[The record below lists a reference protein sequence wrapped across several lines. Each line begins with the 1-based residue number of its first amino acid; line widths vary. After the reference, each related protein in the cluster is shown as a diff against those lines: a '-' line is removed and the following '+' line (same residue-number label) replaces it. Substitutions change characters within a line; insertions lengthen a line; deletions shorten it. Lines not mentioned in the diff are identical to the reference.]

1 MMIDLNQMK
10 TDLRSDFEAIL
21 DFVTGE
27 QARTATAYQIE
38 HGLFKFLLSLG
49 AKLLVLFFQMR
60 SQACARTTCLTK
72 EGQTLPYHGEQKRTY
87 FSIFGLIPLWRP
99 YFYQAS
105 VGGQAPLD
113 AELSL
118 GADRYADLLRE
129 LLTYVGVYVPYSKAV
144 AIWQRFLQGVISTRA
159 LQAMVAGDAAEVEAY
174 YAQKPAPAAIPE
186 ATILVIQA
194 DGKGVPMV
202 LDEPAP
208 SLVRLGKGQKRGH
221 KKEAIVTTVY
231 TIAPHPRTPQQVVTS
246 FFHQNEA
253 AGGLE
258 TSSSP
263 PKPQHKHLW
272 ATLAGKDAA
281 LLRLTTQVKGRLGPH
296 IQSKVALT
304 DGCEALQ
311 DRVETYF
318 PDFKLVLDFIHA
330 NEYLWEV
337 ATSLFGETDDQRPA
351 WVAQQTLLMLSGQT
365 QQIITDFRSLAQAA
379 DRTKTQREKLTKT
392 ANYFERNLPYMDYPT
407 YLAQGWPIAS
417 GVIEG
422 ACRHFVKDRF
432 ELSGM
437 RWTQAGAE
445 HLLHLRAVAE
455 NGDWEAYHHFR
466 RRRRHEQLYTLP
478 FPEQGPFEFQ
488 ALEPNSPPKAHPSQ
502 SGLRPTPI
510 VPALTCPTSP
520 VTTTPTSENVSTY
533 YALEF
538 IHDKNQ
544 IRR

>member
-1 MMIDLNQMK
+1 MIVDLNQMK

-49 AKLLVLFFQMR
+49 AKLLLLFFQMR
-60 SQACARTTCLTK
+60 NQACSRRSILTTK
-72 EGQTLPYHGEQKRTY
+72 GQELPYHGEQKRTY

-99 YFYQAS
+99 YFYQAG
-105 VGGQAPLD
+105 VGGQVPLD

-129 LLTYVGVYVPYSKAV
+129 LLTYVGVYVPYHKAV
-144 AIWQRFLQGVISTRA
+144 DIWQRFLQGVVSTRA
-159 LQAMVAGDAAEVEAY
+159 LQSIVAEDAAEVEAY
-174 YAQKPAPAAIPE
+174 YVQKPAPPPVLE
-186 ATILVIQA
+186 ANILVIQA

-208 SLVRLGKGQKRGH
+208 APVRLGKGQKRGH

-246 FFHQNEA
+246 FFHQNEVA
-253 AGGLE
+253 NSLE
-258 TSSSP
+258 P
-263 PKPQHKHLW
+263 PACPPNPQHKHIW
-272 ATLAGKDAA
+272 ATLTGKDAA
-281 LLRLTTQVKGRLGPH
+281 LLRLTTQVKGHLGPH
-296 IQSKVALT
+296 IQHKVALT

-311 DRVETYF
+311 DRVESYF
-318 PDFKLVLDFIHA
+318 PDFKLILDFIHP

-337 ATSLFGETDDQRPA
+337 ATSLFGETDEQRTA

-365 QQIITDFRSLAQAA
+365 QQLVRDFRSLAETPEQ
-379 DRTKTQREKLTKT
+379 TKSQREKLTKT

-466 RRRRHEQLYTLP
+466 RRQRHQRLYSLP
-478 FPEQGPFEFQ
+478 FPEQGPLEFQ
-488 ALEPNSPPKAHPSQ
+488 ALEPNSPPNAHQSQ
-502 SGLRPTPI
+502 PDLRPTPI
-510 VPALTCPTSP
+510 VPDPACPTSP
-520 VTTTPTSENVSTY
+520 VTTTPTSETATY
-533 YALEF
+533 YALPLAL
-538 IHDKNQ
+538 
-544 IRR
+544 